1 MTLNGKTALVTGA
14 SRGIGREIARRLA
27 REGALV
33 AVHYGTNYEAALET
47 VREIGNAGGAAFPV
61 GADIGTIEGIQALFR
76 TLDTELVARTGDTK
90 LDVLVNNAAIAPF
103 AAIEETSEEVF
114 DRVFAVNAKGP
125 FFVTQQALPRL
136 RNGGRIINV
145 STAATRL
152 GVPMA
157 AAYAASKAAVDT
169 LTRLLAVH
177 LGPRGITVNA
187 VAPGVT
193 DTDMAAPLLAD
204 AEATRSMV
212 GQTAL
217 GRIGRPDDI
226 AGVVAFLA
234 SPDAGWV
241 TGHYLEASG
250 GLRI

>member
-1 MTLNGKTALVTGA
+1 MTLKGKTALVTGA
-14 SRGIGREIARRLA
+14 SRGIGREIAKRLA

-33 AVHYGTNYEAALET
+33 AVHYGTNHEAALET
-47 VREIGNAGGAAFPV
+47 VREIGGAGGAAFPV
-61 GADIGTIEGIQALFR
+61 AADIGTVEGIQALFR
-76 TLDTELVARTGDTK
+76 TLDAELVARTGDAK
-90 LDVLVNNAAIAPF
+90 LDVLVNNAATAPF
-103 AAIEETSEEVF
+103 ATIEETSEEVF
-114 DRVFAVNAKGP
+114 DRVFAVNARGS

-136 RNGGRIINV
+136 RDGGRIVNV

-152 GVPMA
+152 GVPMV
-157 AAYAASKAAVDT
+157 AAYAASKGALDT

-187 VAPGVT
+187 VAPGVI
-193 DTDMAAPLLAD
+193 DTDMAAPLLGD
-204 AEATRSMV
+204 AEATRSVV

-217 GRIGRPDDI
+217 GRIGRPNDI